1 LVKLVANLK
10 VNQVAECPVWF
21 EHAGE
26 RQKLGLCVLR
36 KSLAAKRLAQRKAE
50 ERAREKG
57 HQVRPE
63 TLRLATFTPP
73 LAGY

>member
-1 LVKLVANLK
+1 MANLK

-26 RQKLGLCVLR
+26 RHKLRLCVLR